1 MVTQTTFQLLAKL
14 PQPTLEELARDDKH
28 HDEVV
33 RNLAEAA
40 RTILAQRIT
49 VLAA

>member
-1 MVTQTTFQLLAKL
+1 MITLTTFQLLTKL
-14 PQPTLEELARDDKH
+14 PQSTLEELARDDRH

-33 RNLAEAA
+33 CNLAHAA